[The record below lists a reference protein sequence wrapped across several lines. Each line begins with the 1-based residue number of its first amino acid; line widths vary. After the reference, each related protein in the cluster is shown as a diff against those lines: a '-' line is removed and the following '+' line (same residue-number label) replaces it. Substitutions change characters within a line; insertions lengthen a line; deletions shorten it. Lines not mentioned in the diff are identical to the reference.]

1 MIAALLGRLPGIVR
15 ITYVRY
21 IAASAGAL
29 AVDLGL
35 FLTLMASGAPAM
47 QASATGYTAGI
58 LAHWLLS
65 SRTVFSDSLAVRGR
79 ARGRQQALF
88 LASAL
93 LGLALTA
100 LIVGG
105 GDMLG
110 VDPHLAK
117 LVAVII
123 SFQTTYLL
131 RKAVVFSQ

>member
-15 ITYVRY
+15 VTYIRY

-35 FLTLMASGAPAM
+35 FMALIAWRLPPM
-47 QASATGYTAGI
+47 QASVVGYTAGI

-65 SRTVFSDSLAVRGR
+65 SRTVFSDSLALRGR

-88 LASAL
+88 LVSAL

-100 LIVGG
+100 LIVGM

-110 VDPHLAK
+110 LDPRLAK
-117 LVAVII
+117 LAAIAI
-123 SFQTTYLL
+123 SFQATYLL
-131 RKAVVFSQ
+131 RKAVVFS